1 MSDPIQ
7 LRALLEQQA
16 AHLAP
21 ISARLHVAS
30 AHQPIAPTDWRGPA
44 ADGYAALDAQL
55 RSQIAAGGRAVDEA
69 LRSTR
74 AALGELDG

>member
-30 AHQPIAPTDWRGPA
+30 AHPPIAPTDWHGPA
-44 ADGYAALDAQL
+44 ADGYAAFETRL
-55 RSQIAAGGRAVDEA
+55 RSQIVAGERAVDEA

-74 AALGELDG
+74 VALGELDG